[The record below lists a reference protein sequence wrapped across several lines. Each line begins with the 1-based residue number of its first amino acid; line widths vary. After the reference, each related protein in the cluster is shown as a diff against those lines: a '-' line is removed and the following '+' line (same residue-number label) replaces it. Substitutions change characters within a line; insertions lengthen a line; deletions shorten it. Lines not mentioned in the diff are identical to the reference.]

1 MVFLDG
7 YMDKEYT
14 SVHCSHPSVEG
25 GALAE
30 SFHSPI
36 FSNFVLLIIR
46 TVICFSTS
54 AGNIVYLLWDREH
67 AMIRIPII
75 VKARLGRKPWAV
87 AIHME
92 PLCQECLLRM
102 DSKALIA
109 GGFHDKATRR
119 CVSRNSVSFD
129 RPRHWWARSLLKE
142 TTKGGKWIQFSGK
155 LVAL

>member
-46 TVICFSTS
+46 TVICFSKL
-54 AGNIVYLLWDREH
+54 YLCWQYCL
-67 AMIRIPII
+67 PT
-75 VKARLGRKPWAV
+75 LG
-87 AIHME
+87 
-92 PLCQECLLRM
+92 
-102 DSKALIA
+102 
-109 GGFHDKATRR
+109 
-119 CVSRNSVSFD
+119 
-129 RPRHWWARSLLKE
+129 PRACNDQK
-142 TTKGGKWIQFSGK
+142 TDYC
-155 LVAL
+155 